1 MALRGN
7 GTALRMPHVKQF
19 DAEVREAAEQAL
31 GLSSQAIKDFKD
43 KSEFLASR
51 QYKEEPLLNYLAE
64 LYQPQLLID
73 KAKTPDTEFIVR
85 ENINKTIEQV
95 LQNIDTSPGAT
106 MKSAKGTWWGALNG
120 VTYKE
125 DHQRSSKGEGN
136 GLHSAWFGVGA
147 NRKAKAL
154 DLAIQYADA

>member
-1 MALRGN
+1 M
-7 GTALRMPHVKQF
+7 
-19 DAEVREAAEQAL
+19 
-31 GLSSQAIKDFKD
+31 I
-43 KSEFLASR
+43 
-51 QYKEEPLLNYLAE
+51 
-64 LYQPQLLID
+64 
-73 KAKTPDTEFIVR
+73 AKTISCFVIIPTAPNDPPKESEPVSPI
-85 ENINKTIEQV
+85 NIFAGGALNHKKPRQAPMIAP
-95 LQNIDTSPGAT
+95 QNIDTSPGAT

-136 GLHSAWFGVGA
+136 ALHSAWFGVGA